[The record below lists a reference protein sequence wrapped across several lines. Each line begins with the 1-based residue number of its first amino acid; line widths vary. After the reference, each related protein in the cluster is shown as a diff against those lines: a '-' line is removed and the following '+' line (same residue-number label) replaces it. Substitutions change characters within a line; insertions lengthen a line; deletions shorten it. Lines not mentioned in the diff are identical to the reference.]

1 MPTARFY
8 PGTLANQQSII
19 TKIDAI
25 AADVAD
31 LKGVPI
37 TVTANTRDGVT
48 VTGQVVYLYE
58 GSDDAGLLVQQFA
71 YNGQPV
77 TFNVRKGFH
86 YYVKMPS
93 NLAGHHSPNTVSG
106 VANAATAI
114 TITYEDVSS
123 ITTFAAVKA
132 FLDQLTGT
140 IEERVAAGRVALVDE
155 DDPIEIADTWT
166 TDEGATVDDPMVIV
180 DVKAYEGEDLQLHV
194 GAKLQ
199 RKYAT
204 VEALPFDAPN
214 EQEATETTA
223 QAGVYYIGA
232 SATNALTK
240 LNLAEGA
247 TIPYSDY
254 AHVYKNK
261 YNDTSI
267 VSNGHNRYETSAWR
281 QYLNSDAAVGE
292 WWTRMH
298 VGQMPPET
306 LTSTRGYMAGC
317 SAALLAAA
325 KKVKINVAANT
336 GIDGGGIYPLVD
348 LFWLSSMTEYNGS
361 GNPDE
366 NTTDKYWVDRMA
378 GVVRSDAAN
387 TGRVQRKVT
396 NKTGGGVAVW
406 SRSAI
411 RGNSSSVWYVGT
423 AGQVNGNASYASNQY
438 AGCPACV
445 IY

>member
-1 MPTARFY
+1 MATERFY

-19 TKIDAI
+19 SKLDAI
-25 AADVAD
+25 AADVGD
-31 LKGVPI
+31 LKGVSI
-37 TVTANTRDGVT
+37 TVTAQTRDSVT

-58 GSDDAGLLVQQFA
+58 GDDATGLLVQQFA

-86 YYVKMPS
+86 YFIKMSS

-106 VANAATAI
+106 VANAATSVV
-114 TITYEDVSS
+114 ITYEDVST

-140 IEERVAAGRVALVDE
+140 LEERVAAGRVALVDDE
-155 DDPIEIADTWT
+155 TPIEIVDTWT
-166 TDEGATVDDPMVIV
+166 TEEGATIDDPMVIV
-180 DVKAYEGEDLQLHV
+180 DVKAYEGEDLQMHV
-194 GAKLQ
+194 GVKVQ

-204 VEALPFDAPN
+204 VEAFSFDAPN
-214 EQEATETTA
+214 KQEATETTA

-232 SATNALTK
+232 SATNTLTK

-261 YNDTSI
+261 YNDTNI
-267 VSNGHNRYETSAWR
+267 VNNGHNRYETSAWR
-281 QYLNSDAAVGE
+281 QYLNSSADIGE

-298 VGQMPPET
+298 DGQMPPDG
-306 LTSTRGYMAGC
+306 LTTTRGYLAGC
-317 SAALLAAA
+317 SEALLAAA

-348 LFWLSSMTEYNGS
+348 LFWLSSTTEYNGS

-366 NTTDKYWVDRMA
+366 GEVDKYWIDRMG
-378 GVVRSDAAN
+378 GVTRSDAAN

-396 NKTGGGVAVW
+396 NKTGGGVTVW
-406 SRSAI
+406 SRSAL
-411 RGNSSSVWYVGT
+411 RGSSTHVWNVT
-423 AGQVNGNASYASNQY
+423 SSGQVSNNNASNQY